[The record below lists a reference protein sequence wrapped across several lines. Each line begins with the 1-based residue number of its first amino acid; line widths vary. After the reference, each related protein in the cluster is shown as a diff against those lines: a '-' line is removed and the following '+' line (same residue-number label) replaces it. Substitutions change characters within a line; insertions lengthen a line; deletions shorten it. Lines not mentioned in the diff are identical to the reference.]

1 MTSYIGLSPPSLPPP
16 PSHFFSITCFLHHSL
31 PPPPS
36 LHFLKPPSL
45 LTLKESIRSGKAE
58 AHLSDP
64 KHEAKVTAG
73 EAEVQ
78 EEVRLEEEAALAK
91 AAEAE
96 AAAAPSEESAPMET
110 EVAAN
115 GAVNGK

>member
-1 MTSYIGLSPPSLPPP
+1 MYESYEEMRSKFLPIDGVLGSAHGRGQAQIGEKDNGL
-16 PSHFFSITCFLHHSL
+16 FCFLCE
-31 PPPPS
+31 
-36 LHFLKPPSL
+36 
-45 LTLKESIRSGKAE
+45 ESIRSGKAE